1 MNLLVCINSLPLE
14 LVDFIYEH
22 DDRHRN
28 NYNFCVNE
36 ILDEN
41 TERVKKLTILK
52 KEVRYREYVRNL
64 ISQFS
69 SFHKYML
76 NKHR

>member
-1 MNLLVCINSLPLE
+1 MHLLVRINLLPLE
-14 LVDFIYEH
+14 LVDFIYEY

-36 ILDEN
+36 ILDAN
-41 TERVKKLTILK
+41 TERENKLTILK
-52 KEVRYREYVRNL
+52 EEVRYREYVRNW
-64 ISQFS
+64 ISHFS